1 MSSTGI
7 SPQASSTGVVFSSSR
22 LAYAAS
28 VKEDEKD
35 TTDAATLAASA
46 PNSAKGSP
54 AVSIHDAERA
64 ESTTADDEKAL
75 ANYLVPALEKGVKNA
90 RLKPASRWIQFRVWY
105 NPYRINFT
113 LAFALNMIGI
123 LVACL
128 HKFPY
133 AEKHNAALALGNI
146 VASVACRNELFL
158 RYVLYWPIVKAFQ
171 KWTPLWMRIF
181 WTGFLQHIG
190 GIHSGCAASGIAWF
204 IFAVVRTFQHH
215 VAKHTPKVVLAWGI
229 VTVVVTV
236 VTMVAAMPWI
246 RAHHHNF
253 FERHHRFAGWASVI
267 FVWIFVCLTDSLDVE
282 GGFTSSGRR
291 LAQTQEFWFA
301 LFITVLIAIPWFTI
315 RQVPVEITTPSPR
328 VAVIKFQ
335 RGIQQGLLGRISRS
349 ATMEYHG
356 FGIISEG
363 VDSGCHYIIAGV
375 QGDWTRGLVSDPPK
389 QLWTREMKFA
399 GLPYLAHLYRRGIAI
414 CTGSG
419 IGAVLS
425 TCVQLDN
432 WFLIWIGSDMEKTFG
447 PVLFDMIHRT
457 IPKERYILFDTKKEG
472 RRPDTM
478 KMLKDIYVSF
488 KAEVVLITSNP
499 VGNAELMQ
507 GCKENGMHSFGPLW
521 DS

>member
-1 MSSTGI
+1 MSDRSL
-7 SPQASSTGVVFSSSR
+7 PQSSWVVFSSSR
-22 LAYAAS
+22 TTQSESTIKDDKEKSYATSTITAVGSAPSSAKSSPAAS
-28 VKEDEKD
+28 I
-35 TTDAATLAASA
+35 L
-46 PNSAKGSP
+46 
-54 AVSIHDAERA
+54 DAEKG
-64 ESTTADDEKAL
+64 ESTLDDDEKL

-90 RLKPASRWIQFRVWY
+90 RVKPVSRWIQFRVWY

-113 LAFALNMIGI
+113 IAFVLNMIAI
-123 LVACL
+123 VVACT
-128 HKFPY
+128 HGFSY
-133 AEKHNAALALGNI
+133 AEQHGAALALGNI
-146 VASVACRNELFL
+146 VASVACRNEFFL
-158 RYVLYWPIVKAFQ
+158 RCLFWIIVKIFQ

-204 IFAVVRTFQHH
+204 IFVVVRTFQHH
-215 VAKHTPKVVLAWGI
+215 VVRNTPKVVLAWGI

-236 VTMVAAMPWI
+236 VTMVAAAPWI

-253 FERHHRFAGWASVI
+253 FERHHRFAGWASVV
-267 FVWIFVCLTDSLDVE
+267 FVWIFVCLTDSLNVE

-291 LAQTQEFWFA
+291 LVQTQEFWFA
-301 LFITVLIAIPWFTI
+301 LFITILIAIPWFTI
-315 RQVPVEITTPSPR
+315 RQVPVEITTVRIMLLCAIQILICHFIQPSPR

-335 RGIQQGLLGRISRS
+335 RGIQQGLLGRISRT

-363 VDSGCHYIIAGV
+363 VNSGCHYIIAGV
-375 QGDWTRGLVSDPPK
+375 QGDWTRGLVNDPPK

-432 WFLIWIGSDMEKTFG
+432 WFLIWIGSDMEKSFG

-478 KMLKDIYVSF
+478 KMLKDVYVAF

-499 VGNAELMQ
+499 VG
-507 GCKENGMHSFGPLW
+507 KR
-521 DS
+521 